1 MQMGVIGSKPAR
13 RRRWLGI
20 ALAGVVLLT
29 LAHSAPRTAGAA
41 AAGGKA
47 MTNWASDVVA
57 ETASASGRDPVEAN
71 RVTLTVAGGPVVVE
85 WSLSYTAQ
93 FTQPILGSGRSA
105 SVVRVQT
112 LASLERDG
120 TELARWTLADQ
131 TQDLS
136 LPTAQGWIT
145 GTASGLFVD
154 HASGSGRRTYAL
166 KVWSRG
172 AGISVSTRTMIC
184 EER

>member
-1 MQMGVIGSKPAR
+1 MQIGVIGNQQAVR
-13 RRRWLGI
+13 RRGLGI
-20 ALAGVVLLT
+20 ALAAAVLLG
-29 LAHSAPRTAGAA
+29 LYHSGPQPADAA

-71 RVTLTVAGGPVVVE
+71 RVTLNVAGGPVVVQ

-93 FTQPILGSGRSA
+93 VTQPILGSGRSA
-105 SVVRVQT
+105 SVVRIQT

-136 LPTAQGWIT
+136 LPTAQGWIA

-154 HASGSGRRTYAL
+154 HASGSGRRIYVL
-166 KVWSRG
+166 KVWNSG
-172 AGISVSTRTMIC
+172 GISVSTRTMIC